1 MQYDAFKEGHKTQ
14 RTIGWSNI
22 YSTHN
27 ITILIPFTSK
37 NECGT
42 VLLRRDV
49 NKNHTHTRSITTQ
62 ITVFEA
68 FRNAP
73 VQKSIKE

>member
-1 MQYDAFKEGHKTQ
+1 MQYAAFEEGPKTQ

-37 NECGT
+37 IECGM
-42 VLLRRDV
+42 VSLRCDV
-49 NKNHTHTRSITTQ
+49 NKNHTHITTQ